1 MTYRQAQNRGV
12 AKIIIGGLVSI
23 ISFISFTITM
33 LKALHLNA
41 QNDQTILQG
50 INKLI
55 QNFINEV
62 YINTQFLKIFWEK
75 SPSLS
80 EPLASVDNLIIILI
94 YYIFI
99 GLGVYLFK
107 SGKIILSRLRK
118 IKQSIE
124 DDEIYNSM
132 QNISNEEIEV
142 KYRQVVQDE
151 GFLNKLHSL
160 YLAPIIVA
168 IISTV
173 ILKFI

>member
-1 MTYRQAQNRGV
+1 MQAQNRGV

-23 ISFISFTITM
+23 ISFISFTITI
-33 LKALHLNA
+33 LKTLYLNA
-41 QNDQTILQG
+41 QTILQG

-107 SGKIILSRLRK
+107 SGKSILSRLRK

-142 KYRQVVQDE
+142 KYRQVVQNE
-151 GFLNKLHSL
+151 GFLNKLHTL
-160 YLAPIIVA
+160 YLAPIIAA
-168 IISTV
+168 IISTI